1 MVAVKVRCRFGKLI
15 TGVLSSTFV
24 PKLLT
29 DALVRSRLKELRG
42 WRHVGRFITRTFKFD
57 HFMDAI
63 AFVNEVAEAAE
74 REEHHPDIN
83 VRYTEVK
90 LSIQTHS
97 KGGVTEWDVDLARAI
112 DNLEEAVSR
121 ETAGM

>member
-1 MVAVKVRCRFGKLI
+1 MLTVKVSCRFGKLI
-15 TGVLSSTFV
+15 TEALSSESV

-29 DALVRSRLKELRG
+29 DTEIKSSLKELNG
-42 WRHVGRFITRTFKFD
+42 WKRAGEFITKTYEFG

-74 REEHHPDIN
+74 REEHHPDMNI
-83 VRYTEVK
+83 RYTTVR

-97 KGGVTEWDVDLARAI
+97 ESGITRWDIDLAKAI
-112 DNLEEAVSR
+112 DVVEEAVRR
-121 ETAGM
+121 ENSG

>member
-1 MVAVKVRCRFGKLI
+1 M
-15 TGVLSSTFV
+15 SV

-29 DALVRSRLKELRG
+29 DTEIKASLKELNG
-42 WRHVGRFITRTFKFD
+42 WKHEGKSITKTFDFD

-74 REEHHPDIN
+74 REEHHPDMNI
-83 VRYTEVK
+83 RYTTVK

-97 KGGVTEWDVDLARAI
+97 EGGVTEWDIGLAKAI
-112 DNLEEAVSR
+112 DVLENAVRR
-121 ETAGM
+121 ESAA

>member
-1 MVAVKVRCRFGKLI
+1 
-15 TGVLSSTFV
+15 V

-29 DALVRSRLKELRG
+29 DAEVKSRLKGTKG
-42 WRHVGRFITRTFKFD
+42 WRHEGEFITKTFEFG

-74 REEHHPDIN
+74 REEHHPDIEI
-83 VRYTEVK
+83 RYTTVK

-97 KGGVTEWDVDLARAI
+97 EGGVTGWDIDLAKAI
-112 DNLEEAVSR
+112 DNLEEAVRR
-121 ETAGM
+121 ETAA

>member
-1 MVAVKVRCRFGKLI
+1 LH
-15 TGVLSSTFV
+15 V
-24 PKLLT
+24 PKLLS
-29 DALVRSRLKELRG
+29 DAEISSRLKGLNG
-42 WRHVGRFITRTFKFD
+42 WKHEGKFLTKTFEFG

-83 VRYTEVK
+83 VRYTRVK

-97 KGGVTEWDVDLARAI
+97 EGGVTAWDVNLARAV
-112 DNLEEAVSR
+112 DVVEKAVRR
-121 ETAGM
+121 ETRP

>member
-1 MVAVKVRCRFGKLI
+1 M
-15 TGVLSSTFV
+15 SV

-29 DALVRSRLKELRG
+29 DAEVESRLEKLKG
-42 WRHVGRFITRTFKFD
+42 WKHQGKFVTRTFKFG

-74 REEHHPDIN
+74 REEHHPDIKI
-83 VRYTEVK
+83 RYTTVT

-97 KGGVTEWDVDLARAI
+97 EGGVTEWDIDLARAI
-112 DNLEEAVSR
+112 DNLEEAVRR
-121 ETAGM
+121 ETAG

>member
-1 MVAVKVRCRFGKLI
+1 MVAVKASCHFGKLI
-15 TGVLSSTFV
+15 TGAISSIFV
-24 PKLLT
+24 PKLLS
-29 DALVRSRLKELRG
+29 DAEIKSRLKVLNG
-42 WRHVGRFITRTFKFD
+42 WKHEGKFITSTFEFD

-83 VRYTEVK
+83 IRYTTVK

-97 KGGVTEWDVDLARAI
+97 EGGVTEWDIDLARAI
-112 DNLEEAVSR
+112 DVLKKAVKWES
-121 ETAGM
+121 AA

>member
-1 MVAVKVRCRFGKLI
+1 MVAVKVSCRFGKLI
-15 TGVLSSTFV
+15 TETISSIIV

-29 DALVRSRLKELRG
+29 DAEIRTSLKELNG
-42 WRHVGRFITRTFKFD
+42 WKHEKKFITRTFEFD

-83 VRYTEVK
+83 IRYTTVR

-97 KGGVTEWDVDLARAI
+97 EGGVTEWDIGLAKAI
-112 DNLEEAVSR
+112 DVIEKAVRR
-121 ETAGM
+121 ESAG